1 MPFAWN
7 LPYLS
12 VFLTMV
18 TAILLSV
25 IPGAKRAYWL
35 TVGVSAAVTVMSLVF
50 LRFIVKADTA
60 YAFTMGKF
68 PAPFGNEIR
77 FGPLQGLLA
86 AVFGAVMCLSL
97 LGGRAELFGDVDE
110 KKMGLACVMLNMV
123 LASLLVLSYTNDAFT
138 AYVFIEI
145 STIAACALVMIKDSG
160 PTLVATIRYLF
171 MSLLGSGLFLF
182 SIILL
187 YAITGHLLMPQL
199 HDSVQKLMA
208 DGAYTKVL
216 ALILAMMTAGL
227 GVKSAMFPFHRWL
240 PDAHGTATTTSS
252 AVLSGLVVKGYA
264 VLLITMYCRVFTLE
278 TVRAFHIHDA
288 VFALGFCGMILGS
301 VMALRETHAKRML
314 AYSSVAQLG
323 YVFMGL
329 GLGTEAGVAAA
340 LFQILAHAFTKPLL
354 FVSVGRLAAAVHH
367 DKQLRALRG
376 TAWKAPLAGIGFG
389 IGALSMVGIPL
400 FGGFAAKV
408 NFSTASIF
416 TDQKTALTLFVLALS
431 SVLNALYYIPA
442 LINIWSD
449 RREAA
454 LPAATKPER
463 DASAAAAIALLAG
476 GVLFLGVCFAPV
488 MDIIVRGLELM

>member
-25 IPGAKRAYWL
+25 IPGAKRAYWI
-35 TVGVSAAVTVMSLVF
+35 TVCVSAAVTVMSLCF
-50 LRFIVKADTA
+50 LSFIVRADTS

-68 PAPFGNEIR
+68 PAPFGNEIK

-86 AVFGAVMCLSL
+86 SVFAAVMCLSL
-97 LGGRAELFGDVDE
+97 LGGRAELFEDVDP
-110 KKMGLACVMLNMV
+110 KKMGLACVMLNMI

-199 HDSVQKLMA
+199 HDSVSMLMA
-208 DGAYTKVL
+208 DGSYTRVL
-216 ALILAMMTAGL
+216 ALLLGMMTAGL

-264 VLLITMYCRVFTLE
+264 VLLITMYCRVFTLD

-354 FVSVGRLAAAVHH
+354 FVSVGRLASTTHH

-376 TAWKAPLAGIGFG
+376 SAWNCPLAGFGFG
-389 IGALSMVGIPL
+389 VGALSMVGIPL

-416 TDQKTALTLFVLALS
+416 TDSKIALTLFVLALS

-442 LINIWSD
+442 LINLWSEKKPD
-449 RREAA
+449 SEKAKKDLTATLAIIGLA
-454 LPAATKPER
+454 L
-463 DASAAAAIALLAG
+463 
-476 GVLFLGVCFAPV
+476 GVLFLGVCFTPV
-488 MDIIVRGLELM
+488 MDVIVRGLELM

>member
-12 VFLTMV
+12 VFLTMI

-25 IPGAKRAYWL
+25 LPGARRAYRL
-35 TVGVSAAVTVMSLVF
+35 TVAVSGAVTVLSLLF
-50 LRFIVKADTA
+50 LFFIMKEDTA

-68 PAPFGNEIR
+68 PAPFGNEIK
-77 FGPLQGLLA
+77 FGPLQGLLG
-86 AVFGAVMCLSL
+86 AVFAAVMCLSL
-97 LGGRAELFGDVDE
+97 LGGREELFEDVDE
-110 KKMGLACVMLNMV
+110 KKMGLACVMFNMV

-145 STIAACALVMIKDSG
+145 STISACALVMIKDTG

-182 SIILL
+182 SVILL

-199 HDSVQKLMA
+199 TESVAKLMQE
-208 DGAYTKVL
+208 GSYRPVM
-216 ALILAMMTAGL
+216 ALILGMMTAGL
-227 GVKSAMFPFHRWL
+227 GIKAAMFPFHRWL
-240 PDAHGTATTTSS
+240 PDAHGTATTSSS

-264 VLLITMYCRVFTLE
+264 VLLITMYCRVFTLT
-278 TVRAFHIHDA
+278 TVRSFHFHDA
-288 VFALGFCGMILGS
+288 VFVLGFCGMILGS
-301 VMALRETHAKRML
+301 VMAMRETHAKRML

-323 YVFMGL
+323 YVCMGV
-329 GLGTEAGVAAA
+329 GVGTPAGVAAA
-340 LFQILAHAFTKPLL
+340 CFQILAHAFTKPLL
-354 FVSVGRLAAAVHH
+354 FISVGRLASTVHH

-376 TAWKAPLAGIGFG
+376 SAWNCPLAGIGFG

-408 NFSTASIF
+408 NFSTSAIF
-416 TDQKTALTLFVLALS
+416 GDEKIALTLAVLALS

-449 RREAA
+449 RKPDTP
-454 LPAATKPER
+454 PAEKDVT
-463 DASAAAAIALLAG
+463 ASAAIVLLAF
-476 GVLFLGVCFAPV
+476 GVLALGTAFSPV
-488 MDIIVRGLELM
+488 MNIIVRGLELM

>member
-25 IPGAKRAYWL
+25 LPGAKRAYRI
-35 TVGVSAAVTVMSLVF
+35 TVCVAAAVAGMSLAFLVF
-50 LRFIVKADTA
+50 IANTDA
-60 YAFTMGKF
+60 SYAFTMGKF
-68 PAPFGNEIR
+68 PAPFGNEIK
-77 FGPLQGLLA
+77 FGPLQGIFA
-86 AVFGAVMCLSL
+86 YVFSSVMCLSL
-97 LGGRAELFGDVDE
+97 LGGREELFEDVDP
-110 KKMGLACVMLNMV
+110 KKMGLACVMFNMV

-160 PTLVATIRYLF
+160 PTLVATVRYLF

-199 HDSVQKLMA
+199 TESVQRLMA
-208 DGAYTKVL
+208 DGSYTKVL
-216 ALILAMMTAGL
+216 ALLLGMMTAGL

-240 PDAHGTATTTSS
+240 PDAHGTATTSSS

-264 VLLITMYCRVFTLE
+264 VLLITMYVRVFTLD

-301 VMALRETHAKRML
+301 VMAIRETHAKRML

-323 YVFMGL
+323 YVFMGI
-329 GLGTEAGVAAA
+329 GLGTPAGVAAA
-340 LFQILAHAFTKPLL
+340 CFQILAHAFTKPLL
-354 FVSVGRLAAAVHH
+354 FVSVGRLASTVGH
-367 DKQLRALRG
+367 DKQLRSLRG
-376 TAWKAPLAGIGFG
+376 TAWGCPLAGLGFG
-389 IGALSMVGIPL
+389 VGALSMVGIPL

-416 TDQKTALTLFVLALS
+416 GDEKVALTLGVLALS
-431 SVLNALYYIPA
+431 SILNALYYIPA
-442 LINIWSD
+442 LINIWSEKNPNAKD
-449 RREAA
+449 AEKDYT
-454 LPAATKPER
+454 AT
-463 DASAAAAIALLAG
+463 AAIVLLAA
-476 GVLFLGVCFAPV
+476 GVLFLGLRFTPV
-488 MDIIVRGLELM
+488 MDLIVRGLELM

>member
-7 LPYLS
+7 LPYMS
-12 VFLTMV
+12 VFLAMV

-25 IPGAKRAYWL
+25 LPGAKRAYWI
-35 TVGVSAAVTVMSLVF
+35 TVCVSAIVTVMSLCF
-50 LRFIVKADTA
+50 LSFIVRADA
-60 YAFTMGKF
+60 SYAFTMGKF
-68 PAPFGNEIR
+68 PAPFGNEIK
-77 FGPLQGLLA
+77 FGPLQGLFASVFA
-86 AVFGAVMCLSL
+86 AVMFLSL
-97 LGGRAELFGDVDE
+97 LGGREEFFEDVDG
-110 KKMGLACVMLNMV
+110 KKMGLACVMFNMI
-123 LASLLVLSYTNDAFT
+123 LASLQVLTYTNDAFT

-160 PTLVATIRYLF
+160 PTLAATIRYLF

-182 SIILL
+182 SVVLL

-199 HDSVQKLMA
+199 TESVAKLMA
-208 DGAYTKVL
+208 DGSYTRVI

-264 VLLITMYCRVFTLE
+264 VLLITMYCRVFTLD
-278 TVRAFHIHDA
+278 TVRAFHMNDA
-288 VFALGFCGMILGS
+288 VFVLGFCGMILGS
-301 VMALRETHAKRML
+301 VQAIRETHAKRML
-314 AYSSVAQLG
+314 AYSTVAQLG
-323 YVFMGL
+323 YVFMGI

-340 LFQILAHAFTKPLL
+340 VFQILAHAFAKPLL
-354 FVSVGRLAAAVHH
+354 FVSVGRLASTTHH

-376 TAWKAPLAGIGFG
+376 SAWKTPLAGFGFG

-408 NFSTASIF
+408 NFSTASLF
-416 TDQKTALTLFVLALS
+416 SDSKVALTLFVLALS

-442 LINIWSD
+442 LINIWSEKRPD
-449 RREAA
+449 A
-454 LPAATKPER
+454 ER
-463 DASAAAAIALLAG
+463 AKKDPTAAAAIITLAL
-476 GVLFLGVCFAPV
+476 GVLLLGVCFTPV
-488 MDIIVRGLELM
+488 MNLIVRGLELL

>member
-12 VFLTMV
+12 VFLTMI

-25 IPGAKRAYWL
+25 LPGAKRAYWL
-35 TVGVSAAVTVMSLVF
+35 TVGVSAAVTVMSLCF
-50 LRFIVKADTA
+50 LVFIVRADTA

-77 FGPLQGLLA
+77 FGPLQGLLTS
-86 AVFGAVMCLSL
+86 VFAAVMCLSL
-97 LGGRAELFGDVDE
+97 LGGRAELFEDIDP
-110 KKMGLACVMLNMV
+110 KKMGLACVMFNMV
-123 LASLLVLSYTNDAFT
+123 LASLQILTYTNDAFT

-182 SIILL
+182 SVVLL

-199 HDSVQKLMA
+199 HDSVSMLMA
-208 DGAYTKVL
+208 DGSYTKVL
-216 ALILAMMTAGL
+216 ALLLGMMTAGL

-278 TVRAFHIHDA
+278 TVRAFHMHDA

-323 YVFMGL
+323 YVFMGI

-340 LFQILAHAFTKPLL
+340 VFQILAHAFAKPLL
-354 FVSVGRLAAAVHH
+354 FVSVGRLASTTHH

-376 TAWKAPLAGIGFG
+376 SAWKTPLAGFGFG

-408 NFSTASIF
+408 NFSTASLF
-416 TDQKTALTLFVLALS
+416 SDSKVALTLFVLALS

-442 LINIWSD
+442 LINIWSEKRPD
-449 RREAA
+449 A
-454 LPAATKPER
+454 ER
-463 DASAAAAIALLAG
+463 AKKDPTAAAAIITLAL
-476 GVLFLGVCFAPV
+476 GVLLLGVCFTPV
-488 MDIIVRGLELM
+488 MNLIVRGLELL